1 MLKLRKLLIALSL
14 IAGACSI
21 TNIAAAATEAEVAA
35 AVVTLEAE
43 LAAATT
49 DQAVAD
55 AKAKAADA
63 GVPAATIQAAV
74 VAALGAPLGG
84 AGPAVV
90 SQQYN
95 EEASVAKKSVAVAP
109 STVGGSDTS
118 QQPGI
123 ITSTQELSNT
133 GSTYQARPQ

>member
-63 GVPAATIQAAV
+63 GVPAATIQVA
-74 VAALGAPLGG
+74 VAAAQGAPLGG

-90 SQQYN
+90 SQQSN
-95 EEASVAKKSVAVAP
+95 EAAPVAKKSVAVAP
-109 STVGGSDTS
+109 AAVGGSRS
-118 QQPGI
+118 SSGPSIPSG
-123 ITSTQELSNT
+123 STDIGDT
-133 GSTYQARPQ
+133 GSTYN

>member
-63 GVPAATIQAAV
+63 GVPAATIQVA
-74 VAALGAPLGG
+74 VAAAQGAPLGG

-90 SQQYN
+90 SQQSN
-95 EEASVAKKSVAVAP
+95 EEAPVAKKSVAVAP
-109 STVGGSDTS
+109 AAVGGSS
-118 QQPGI
+118 PSSIPSG
-123 ITSTQELSNT
+123 STDIGDT
-133 GSTYQARPQ
+133 GSTYN